1 LHSTRFLA
9 VAASQKNFIS
19 GLLAKYVI
27 FGASSFAGPL
37 QELKENVGSVELY
50 VPKLGIY
57 NGLVLEKKK
66 FECILDEMSTHNF
79 AGTVHAPYSAA
90 DPKYPAAL
98 QVDTANMG
106 KREFTLLEE
115 SMEIAN
121 RIGSRVVVL
130 HPGRAGLDKDKSFA
144 SMVSNLESL
153 ASLAEDYGVMLG
165 LENKEGTDPSN
176 FCCKAEELSHT
187 IEIVNSDNL
196 KATFDIG
203 HANLTCGGNPEKLR
217 NFVQILK
224 KHVIHIH
231 LHDNSGQWTEKYDG
245 DEHMAP
251 GKGCVDF
258 SALKVLSDYRGVYNL
273 EVFSLEDVQ
282 LGKEVIKKAL
292 HP

>member
-1 LHSTRFLA
+1 M
-9 VAASQKNFIS
+9 
-19 GLLAKYVI
+19 I

-37 QELKENVGSVELY
+37 QELRENVGSVELY

-57 NGLVLEKKK
+57 SGFVLEKKK
-66 FECILDEMSTHNF
+66 LECIIDEMSIHNF

-90 DPKYPAAL
+90 DSKYPAAL

-106 KREFTLLEE
+106 KREFTLLQE

-121 RIGSRVVVL
+121 RIGSHVVVI
-130 HPGRAGLDKDKSFA
+130 HPGRIGFDREKSYV
-144 SMVSNLESL
+144 SMVNNLKSL
-153 ASLAEDYGVMLG
+153 ASLAENYGVTLG

-176 FCCKAEELSHT
+176 FCCEAEELSHT
-187 IEIVNSDNL
+187 IEVVNSDYL
-196 KATFDIG
+196 KATLDIG
-203 HANLTCGGNPEKLR
+203 HANLTCEGNPEKLR
-217 NFVQILK
+217 SFVRTLK

-258 SALKVLSDYRGVYNL
+258 SALKLLSDYRGVYNL

-282 LGKEVIKKAL
+282 LGKGVIEKAL
-292 HP
+292 NS

>member
-1 LHSTRFLA
+1 M
-9 VAASQKNFIS
+9 
-19 GLLAKYVI
+19 
-27 FGASSFAGPL
+27 
-37 QELKENVGSVELY
+37 GSVELY
-50 VPKLGIY
+50 IPKLGIY
-57 NGLVLEKKK
+57 NGLVLYKEKL
-66 FECILDEMSTHNF
+66 ECILDEMSTHNLS
-79 AGTVHAPYSAA
+79 GTVHAPYSAA

-115 SMEIAN
+115 SMAIAN
-121 RIGSRVVVL
+121 RIGSRVVVI
-130 HPGRAGLDKDKSFA
+130 HPGRIGSYREKSYV
-144 SMVSNLESL
+144 SMVNNLESL

-176 FCCKAEELSHT
+176 FCCEAEELSQT
-187 IEIVNSDNL
+187 IELVNSDHL
-196 KATFDIG
+196 KATLDIG
-203 HANLTCGGNPEKLR
+203 HANLTCGGNSEKLR
-217 NFVQILK
+217 SFVQTLQ
-224 KHVIHIH
+224 KHIIHIH

-282 LGKEVIKKAL
+282 LGKEVVKKAL
-292 HP
+292 YS

>member
-1 LHSTRFLA
+1 LA
-9 VAASQKNFIS
+9 VTASQKNFIS
-19 GLLAKYVI
+19 GLLAYYVI

-57 NGLVLEKKK
+57 NGLVLEKEKI
-66 FECILDEMSTHNF
+66 ECIFDEMSTHNF

-90 DPKYPAAL
+90 DSKYPAAL

-106 KREFTLLEE
+106 NREFTLLEE
-115 SMEIAN
+115 SMRIAN
-121 RIGSRVVVL
+121 RIGSHVVVI
-130 HPGRAGLDKDKSFA
+130 HPGRIGADKNKSYA
-144 SMVSNLESL
+144 SMVNNFESL
-153 ASLAEDYGVMLG
+153 TSMAEDYGVILG

-176 FCCKAEELSHT
+176 FCCKAEELSRT
-187 IEIVNSDNL
+187 IEIVDSDYL
-196 KATFDIG
+196 KATLDIG
-203 HANLTCGGNPEKLR
+203 HANLTCGGSPEKLR
-217 NFVQILK
+217 TFVQTLK
-224 KHVIHIH
+224 KHIIHIH

-258 SALKVLSDYRGVYNL
+258 SVLKLLSDYRGVYNL

-282 LGKEVIKKAL
+282 LGKEVVEKAL
-292 HP
+292 YS